1 MVPNPGF
8 DVVDVFAG
16 QQSISKAWCKPQHH
30 VGMFQHRILKV
41 LGSFFWHIP
50 MFPIDPKQLYFQ
62 KTCCLGLKAVTEQQA
77 WTVTSIKLQ
86 WIFWNRQVSCFSPG
100 LAIWLSR
107 NGVGNPKGTPPSK
120 EVACAILELLLG
132 FKKTGNLQ
140 LKSGFVDQV
149 RFLKELLP
157 GFV

>member
-1 MVPNPGF
+1 MMMPNPGF

-107 NGVGNPKGTPPSK
+107 NGVGNPKGTPPPPRRLPVPFWNSCWDSK
-120 EVACAILELLLG
+120 KQEICNWRVVLL
-132 FKKTGNLQ
+132 T
-140 LKSGFVDQV
+140 
-149 RFLKELLP
+149 RFA
-157 GFV
+157 F